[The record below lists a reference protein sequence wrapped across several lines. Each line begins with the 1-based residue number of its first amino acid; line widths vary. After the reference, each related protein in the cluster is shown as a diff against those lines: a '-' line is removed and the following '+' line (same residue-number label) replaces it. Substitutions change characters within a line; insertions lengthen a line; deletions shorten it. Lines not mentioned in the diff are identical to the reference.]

1 MSKRDLITKN
11 YMQSKDVFAD
21 AFNYLLYDGDPIIQA
36 DRLHECGTNLVA
48 VPNEEGKG
56 IERDRDLMMYMTA
69 MEDDTATYLMLG
81 IELQSEVHYG
91 MPVRNMLYDAMQ
103 YERQMKEIAERHRRE
118 RKEGAGKKNQSSGE
132 YLSGLNK
139 EDKLIPVITLTMFFG
154 AEEWDGP
161 RRLHDMLATQKEEIL
176 EYVQDYRLN
185 LITPAAMS
193 EGEFGKLRTSLR
205 EVLEYIKYSKDREKL
220 REVVEQNERYRN
232 LEREAA
238 AVINAVTRSKLKL
251 EEEKEKIDMCK
262 AIDDMRQECI
272 EQGRAEARRDMCKAI
287 DDMRQES
294 LEQGLKQGRAEGR
307 VEGRT
312 EGLHEAIRVAISNG
326 GTIELVARLFGKE
339 QSFIEEVLAN

>member
-1 MSKRDLITKN
+1 MAKIDHLTKE

-21 AFNYLLYDGDPIIQA
+21 AFNYLLYDGNPIIQA

-48 VPNEEGKG
+48 VPNGEHNG
-56 IERDRDLMMYMTA
+56 IERDRDLIMYMTA

-118 RKEGAGKKNQSSGE
+118 RKTGVGKKNQSSGE

-139 EDKLIPVITLTMFFG
+139 EDKLIPVITLTVFFG
-154 AEEWDGP
+154 ADRWDGP
-161 RRLHDMLATQKEEIL
+161 QRLHDMLATQKEEVL
-176 EYVQDYRLN
+176 KYVQDYRLN
-185 LITPAAMS
+185 LIAPATM
-193 EGEFGKLRTSLR
+193 GEEEFAKLHTSLR

-220 REVVEQNERYRN
+220 REVVQQNERYRN

-238 AVINAVTRSKLKL
+238 AVINAVTRSKLRI
-251 EEEKEKIDMCK
+251 EEQEEKV
-262 AIDDMRQECI
+262 
-272 EQGRAEARRDMCKAI
+272 DMCKAI

-294 LEQGLKQGRAEGR
+294 FEEGIEQ
-307 VEGRT
+307 GRT
-312 EGLHEAIRVAISNG
+312 EGIEQGRTEGIEEGLRKGIRLAISNG
-326 GTIELVARLFGKE
+326 GTVELVAKLFGKE
-339 QSFIEEVLAN
+339 QSFIEKVMES